1 MKKCI
6 SMLLV
11 LVMAWGITACQSVQV
26 EESDDTQV
34 ENTQVHDAPMEMTEY
49 QPIKEAKQ
57 TEAIDDNMELQTESK
72 ADRKSYYGSF
82 EVVSYSAPGVSAL
95 PPEERVEYPGKI
107 CVYGEDSFISD
118 GNVTENPIYV
128 ETQENK
134 TDYTSDN
141 EAMENMLQNMGDTM
155 TQVSVENSFA
165 FGSIFLVQD
174 EDTLFI
180 AKDGVYFMAV
190 REK

>member
-11 LVMAWGITACQSVQV
+11 LVMAWGITACQSVKGEEV
-26 EESDDTQV
+26 EDTQV
-34 ENTQVHDAPMEMTEY
+34 EDTQVEDTPMEMTED
-49 QPIKEAKQ
+49 QPIKDTEQ
-57 TEAIDDNMELQTESK
+57 TEAIEADTELQEESEGG
-72 ADRKSYYGSF
+72 RKSYYGSF
-82 EVVSYSAPGVSAL
+82 EVVFYSAPGVSAL
-95 PPEERVEYPGKI
+95 SPEERTEYLGKV

-128 ETQENK
+128 ERQENK
-134 TDYTSDN
+134 TDYTADN

-165 FGSIFLVQD
+165 FGSTFLVQD
-174 EDTLFI
+174 EDTLLI
-180 AKDGVYFMAV
+180 VCDGVYFMAV

>member
-95 PPEERVEYPGKI
+95 PPEERVEYLEKSVYMGKI
-107 CVYGEDSFISD
+107 ALS
-118 GNVTENPIYV
+118 VT
-128 ETQENK
+128 
-134 TDYTSDN
+134 
-141 EAMENMLQNMGDTM
+141 AMLQRIQYMQKGRKIKRIIRPIM
-155 TQVSVENSFA
+155 KRWRICCKIW
-165 FGSIFLVQD
+165 GI
-174 EDTLFI
+174 
-180 AKDGVYFMAV
+180 
-190 REK
+190 R